1 MILPNLSE
9 KNKKI
14 LLVIAFLISVIGI
27 GLLLYFIFLAPKQ
40 PTGTNVANVA
50 PIGGGGLPTAGT
62 GRSNVV
68 TTKPTGIE
76 ALPEA
81 DEVARG
87 GLTQV
92 TVLTATAVSEVTTS
106 ANGLGANYYDNS
118 DGRFYAMAADGTPTR
133 LSNKQF
139 PDVESAA
146 WNKDNEKA
154 VIEFPDGSN
163 IIYDFVSEVQV
174 TLPQH
179 WEDFQFSP
187 TTNEII
193 SKSIGLDPDNRGLIV
208 SNDDGS
214 RTQVV
219 QALGNNADKVQISPS
234 PTDQIIAFSDT
245 ASSQTSLSSK
255 MIIPIGKNHEN
266 FDGLTVEGT
275 GFESIWSPRGN
286 TLLYSVAGEYSN
298 YKPLLWTVSGSLST
312 FGNDRRTLG
321 LNTWVNKCTFAD
333 DTTIYC
339 AVPQQ
344 MEDNWGLQPV
354 LAARVPDDLY
364 LINLTSGKSSL
375 IARPV
380 ENVSMINLSLSE
392 DNSSM
397 FFTDS
402 ITGRLELIKLQ

>member
-1 MILPNLSE
+1 M
-9 KNKKI
+9 
-14 LLVIAFLISVIGI
+14 VI
-27 GLLLYFIFLAPKQ
+27 
-40 PTGTNVANVA
+40 
-50 PIGGGGLPTAGT
+50 
-62 GRSNVV
+62 
-68 TTKPTGIE
+68 TKPTGTE

-106 ANGLGANYYDNS
+106 ADGLGANYYDNS
-118 DGRFYAMAADGTPTR
+118 DGRFYSMATDGTPTR

-139 PDVESAA
+139 PDVESVA
-146 WNKDNEKA
+146 WNQDNEKA

-174 TLPQH
+174 TLPKH
-179 WEDFQFSP
+179 WEDFSFSP
-187 TTNEII
+187 TTDEII

-214 RTQVV
+214 QTQVV
-219 QALGNNADKVQISPS
+219 QALGDNADKVQINPS

-266 FDGLTVEGT
+266 FDGLTVEGM
-275 GFESIWSPRGN
+275 GFESTWSPRGS

-298 YKPLLWTVSGSLST
+298 YRPLLWAVSGNLST
-312 FGNDRRTLG
+312 FGDERRTLG

-333 DTTIYC
+333 DTTAYC

-364 LINLTSGKSSL
+364 LINLASGKSSL
-375 IARPV
+375 IARPA
-380 ENVSMINLSLSE
+380 ENVSMSNLSLSD
-392 DNSSM
+392 DNTSL

-402 ITGRLELIKLQ
+402 LTGRLELIKLQKPLLCTYSIVGSPYW